1 MILKKEK
8 TSILE
13 SIANKKVNE
22 EYDVDVQIEKALLAP
37 EDYPGVAAPDYAG
50 ATTGMKN
57 RRILLKKVMKPAIDS
72 AEELVKETHDRDGFE
87 VPEDENLKAMGLA
100 ESYLKENFSDSIID
114 EKSVKVA
121 KREDL
126 HKLIKVANENKLD
139 FNISRCLEEGY
150 RYIFT
155 FSPKSLTEDVEE
167 PLKEDAVT
175 GESLTKENV
184 RKWLTVGWPG
194 ATVEV
199 ATKKAVNYAEGYE
212 ISLEGT
218 EETVDYKVV
227 DDSHI
232 VADEIVDD
240 VFDIINNKINAIM
253 RKSAEERENACV
265 GIWGDYDTN
274 KIYVDESEHFLGS
287 EEEAIKLGRERKQ
300 LSIWDWK
307 NKESVETGL
316 GSDRTEV
323 EDEEET
329 EVVRFK
335 KTEVAESR
343 ARKLKE
349 ERDYPVSH
357 MLSFHEKDLDLV
369 KRIVKKSGI
378 EELIEIEEVPNDYGI
393 CFMTIDTRGLGAR
406 EQDMIDEFVDYVK
419 SKLTTH
425 GTFGPGGVE
434 LQHQG
439 IEEAKKAKKEEK
451 SALYLFE
458 PTKEAEEA
466 WNLITKKGKVEE
478 LDSLLKDMY
487 PEGIEEAELNDFLVF
502 NSDWIFRML
511 GLDKE
516 YRGDDFDEE

>member
-232 VADEIVDD
+232 VTDEIVDD

-335 KTEVAESR
+335 KAEVAESR

-349 ERDYPVSH
+349 EETLGSKR
-357 MLSFHEKDLDLV
+357 V
-369 KRIVKKSGI
+369 KRQRR
-378 EELIEIEEVPNDYGI
+378 EIKE
-393 CFMTIDTRGLGAR
+393 
-406 EQDMIDEFVDYVK
+406 
-419 SKLTTH
+419 
-425 GTFGPGGVE
+425 
-434 LQHQG
+434 
-439 IEEAKKAKKEEK
+439 AKKEEK

-466 WNLITKKGKVEE
+466 WNLITKKEKVEE

-487 PEGIEEAELNDFLVF
+487 PEGIEDSELNDFLVY

>member
-57 RRILLKKVMKPAIDS
+57 RRIILKKVMKPAIDS

-155 FSPKSLTEDVEE
+155 FSQKNLTEDIEE

-175 GESLTKENV
+175 GEALTKENV
-184 RKWLTVGWPG
+184 KKWLTVGWPG
-194 ATVEV
+194 ATIEV
-199 ATKKAVNYAEGYE
+199 TTKKAVNYQEGYE

-232 VADEIVDD
+232 VTDEIVDD

-253 RKSAEERENACV
+253 RKPAEERKNACV
-265 GIWGDYDTN
+265 GIWGDYGTN

-300 LSIWDWK
+300 LSVWDWK
-307 NKESVETGL
+307 NKESVGTGL
-316 GSDRTEV
+316 GSDREEV
-323 EDEEET
+323 EDEEQT

-349 ERDYPVSH
+349 ERDYPVSYT
-357 MLSFHEKDLDLV
+357 LSFHEKDLDIV

-406 EQDMIDEFVDYVK
+406 ELDMTDKFVDYVK
-419 SKLTTH
+419 SKLTMR
-425 GTFGPGGVE
+425 GTYGPGGVE
-434 LQHQG
+434 IQRPE
-439 IEEAKKAKKEEK
+439 IKEAKKEEK

-458 PTKEAEEA
+458 PTEEAKEA
-466 WNLITKKGKVEE
+466 WNLITKKEKVEE

-487 PEGIEEAELNDFLVF
+487 PEGIEESELNDFLVF
-502 NSDWIFRML
+502 NSDWVLRML

-516 YRGDDFDEE
+516 YRGEDFDEE

>member
-13 SIANKKVNE
+13 SIANKRVNE

-155 FSPKSLTEDVEE
+155 FSPKNLTEDVEE
-167 PLKEDAVT
+167 SLKEDAVT

-199 ATKKAVNYAEGYE
+199 ATKKAVNYAEGYK

-232 VADEIVDD
+232 VTDEIVDD

-253 RKSAEERENACV
+253 RKSAEERKNACV

-307 NKESVETGL
+307 NKESVEAGL

-335 KTEVAESR
+335 KAEVAESR
-343 ARKLKE
+343 ARKLK
-349 ERDYPVSH
+349 
-357 MLSFHEKDLDLV
+357 
-369 KRIVKKSGI
+369 
-378 EELIEIEEVPNDYGI
+378 
-393 CFMTIDTRGLGAR
+393 T
-406 EQDMIDEFVDYVK
+406 
-419 SKLTTH
+419 
-425 GTFGPGGVE
+425 E
-434 LQHQG
+434 LQPQE
-439 IEEAKKAKKEEK
+439 IKEAKKEEK

-466 WNLITKKGKVEE
+466 WNLITKKEKVEE

>member
-87 VPEDENLKAMGLA
+87 VPKDENLKAMGLA

-155 FSPKSLTEDVEE
+155 FSPKSLTEDIEE

-218 EETVDYKVV
+218 EETVDYNVV

-232 VADEIVDD
+232 VTDEIVDD

-335 KTEVAESR
+335 KAEVAESR
-343 ARKLKE
+343 ARKLKT
-349 ERDYPVSH
+349 
-357 MLSFHEKDLDLV
+357 KV
-369 KRIVKKSGI
+369 KRP
-378 EELIEIEEVPNDYGI
+378 EIKE
-393 CFMTIDTRGLGAR
+393 
-406 EQDMIDEFVDYVK
+406 
-419 SKLTTH
+419 
-425 GTFGPGGVE
+425 
-434 LQHQG
+434 
-439 IEEAKKAKKEEK
+439 AKKEEK

-466 WNLITKKGKVEE
+466 WNLITKKEKVEE

>member
-87 VPEDENLKAMGLA
+87 VHEDENLKAMGLA

-232 VADEIVDD
+232 VTDEIVDD

-253 RKSAEERENACV
+253 RKSAEERKNACV

-335 KTEVAESR
+335 KAEVAESR

-349 ERDYPVSH
+349 ERDYPVSIT
-357 MLSFHEKDLDLV
+357 LSFHEKDLDLV

-378 EELIEIEEVPNDYGI
+378 EELIEIDEVPNDYGI
-393 CFMTIDTRGLGAR
+393 CFMTIDTIGLGAR
-406 EQDMIDEFVDYVK
+406 ELDMIDEFVDYVK
-419 SKLTTH
+419 SKLTIH
-425 GTFGPGGVE
+425 ETFGPKRVKRQRQE
-434 LQHQG
+434 
-439 IEEAKKAKKEEK
+439 IKEAKKEEK

-458 PTKEAEEA
+458 PTEEAEEA
-466 WNLITKKGKVEE
+466 WNLITKKEKVEE

-487 PEGIEEAELNDFLVF
+487 PEGIEEAELNDFLTV

-511 GLDKE
+511 GLDNE

>member
-87 VPEDENLKAMGLA
+87 LPKDENLKAMGLA

-232 VADEIVDD
+232 VTDEIVDD

-316 GSDRTEV
+316 DSNREEKV

-335 KTEVAESR
+335 KAEVAESR

-349 ERDYPVSH
+349 EETLGSKR
-357 MLSFHEKDLDLV
+357 V
-369 KRIVKKSGI
+369 KRQRP
-378 EELIEIEEVPNDYGI
+378 EI
-393 CFMTIDTRGLGAR
+393 
-406 EQDMIDEFVDYVK
+406 K
-419 SKLTTH
+419 
-425 GTFGPGGVE
+425 
-434 LQHQG
+434 
-439 IEEAKKAKKEEK
+439 EAKKEK
-451 SALYLFE
+451 NSALYLFE
-458 PTKEAEEA
+458 PTEDAKEA
-466 WNLITKKGKVEE
+466 WNLITRKEKVEE

-487 PEGIEEAELNDFLVF
+487 PEGIEESELNDFLAY